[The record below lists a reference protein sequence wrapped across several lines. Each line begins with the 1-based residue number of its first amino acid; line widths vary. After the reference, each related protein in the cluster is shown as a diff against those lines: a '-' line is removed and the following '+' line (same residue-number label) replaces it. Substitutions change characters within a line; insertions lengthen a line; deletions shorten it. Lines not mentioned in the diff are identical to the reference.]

1 MKRLILKWW
10 NYILTKKSLLFVESP
25 LQLLN
30 AYEAVSYFDLEN
42 YIYLVRFSYNEA
54 NDQQIINLLYLLK
67 INTNNIKHIYLR
79 TIDRTLCDYSKL
91 FFYRFKYVFIKNID
105 KIFIGNYESN
115 FFKLIIKQFSK
126 ENIILL
132 DDGAKTLSI
141 QSQFTNTKKYNLF
154 TMYDIKALEN
164 QKIYI
169 NSYRQVLSKIKNL
182 SIKQE
187 EILFLGTKL
196 SEAEIIEE
204 GYYIK
209 LIQNICNYY
218 SDKKIVYIVH
228 RGESQEKLELIQ
240 KNENILIKQL
250 DYPIELYGLYENK
263 MPFKVSSFYS
273 TALLTMNKIYNLE
286 AECFKFNYSNSIH
299 VSVIDEV
306 YSFYQKEMKVINLD
320 D

>member
-1 MKRLILKWW
+1 MKRLILKWQ

-30 AYEAVSYFDLEN
+30 AYEAVAYFNLEN
-42 YIYLVRFSYNEA
+42 YIYMIRLSNNEA
-54 NDQQIINLLYLLK
+54 NDKQIMNLLKLLK
-67 INTNNIKHIYLR
+67 INTTNIQYIYLR
-79 TIDRTLCDYSKL
+79 TTNRTLYDYIKL
-91 FFYRFKYVFIKNID
+91 LFYRFKYIFAKDID
-105 KIFIGNYESN
+105 KIFIGNYESG

-126 ENIILL
+126 QSIILL

-141 QSQFTNTKKYNLF
+141 QSKFTNTKNYNLF
-154 TMYDIKALEN
+154 TMYDIEALEN
-164 QKIYI
+164 QKNYI

-182 SIKQE
+182 SINQD

-196 SEAEIIEE
+196 SEVGIIEE
-204 GYYIK
+204 EYYIK

-218 SDKKIVYIVH
+218 SDKRIVYIIH

-250 DYPIELYGLYENK
+250 DYPIELYGLYKNE

-273 TALLTMNKIYNLE
+273 TAILTMNKIYNLE
-286 AECFKFNYSNSIH
+286 AECFKFNYSHSIH
-299 VSVIDEV
+299 VHAIDEV